1 MNVLDASANQNKF
14 GGVKMN
20 VVKMEGVLEAFPWM
34 TRYELMRGYKT
45 GKYPAIL
52 IGNGGRGSKLLWDL
66 DLLEDAIK
74 REMMKDQQ
82 ERLKATI

>member
-1 MNVLDASANQNKF
+1 MNVCKTDD
-14 GGVKMN
+14 
-20 VVKMEGVLEAFPWM
+20 VLKAFPFM

-45 GKYPAIL
+45 GRYPAIQ

-74 REMMKDQQ
+74 RGMIQDQQ
-82 ERLKATI
+82 ERLKATV